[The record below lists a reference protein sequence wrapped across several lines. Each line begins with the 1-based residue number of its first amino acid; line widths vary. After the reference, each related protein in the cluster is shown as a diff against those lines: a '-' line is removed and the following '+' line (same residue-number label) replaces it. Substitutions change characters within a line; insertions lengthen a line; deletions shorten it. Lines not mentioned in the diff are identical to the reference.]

1 MIAYI
6 FAGQGSQFR
15 GMGAEVFGAFPDLV
29 DRADDILGYS
39 IEELCLT
46 DPDQR
51 LNRTEYTQPAVYV
64 VNALSHMREA
74 RNGSGVADYYAGH
87 SLGEYNAL
95 LAAGAFSFEDG
106 LRMVAKRGE
115 LMGSVSYGGGMAA
128 VVGLSADDILD
139 ALSEAGLYGVDLANF
154 NTPTQ
159 VVISGSTQD
168 IAMAQSVFENL
179 GASYH
184 ILSVGG
190 AFHSRFMA
198 PARAAFEDFVE
209 PFYFH
214 TLHTPVISNRRALP
228 YLNGSVA
235 VDLVEQITAPVRWVE
250 SIAYMARQG
259 VTEWKEVAP
268 RAILTPFLRKI
279 IKSETSKQ

>member
-1 MIAYI
+1 MAYI

-15 GMGAEVFGAFPDLV
+15 GMGAEVFGEFPDLV

-39 IEELCLT
+39 IEELCLA
-46 DPDQR
+46 DPHER
-51 LNRTEYTQPAVYV
+51 LNRTEYTQPAIYV
-64 VNALSHMREA
+64 VNALSHMREV
-74 RNGSGVADYYAGH
+74 RSGSGMADYYAGH

-115 LMGSVSYGGGMAA
+115 LMGGVEHRGGMAA
-128 VVGLSADDILD
+128 IVGLSGTEIFD
-139 ALSEAGLYGVDLANF
+139 ALSEAGLFDVDLANF
-154 NTPTQ
+154 NTPSQ
-159 VVISGSTQD
+159 VVISGSAQD
-168 IAMAQSVFENL
+168 IATAQSVFENL

-198 PARAAFEDFVE
+198 PARAAFEDFIE
-209 PFYFH
+209 PFHFN
-214 TLHTPVISNRRALP
+214 TLHTPVVSNRRALP

-250 SIAYMARQG
+250 SISYMARQG

-268 RAILTPFLRKI
+268 RAVLTPFLRKI